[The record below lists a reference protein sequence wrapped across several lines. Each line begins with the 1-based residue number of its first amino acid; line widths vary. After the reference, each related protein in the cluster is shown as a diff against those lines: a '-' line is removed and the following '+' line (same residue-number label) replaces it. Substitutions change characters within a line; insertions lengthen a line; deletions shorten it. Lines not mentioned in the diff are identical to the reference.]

1 MTILFSAFAIG
12 ILGSFHCV
20 GMCGPIALALPTI
33 PRTPQRA
40 ISSLVYNMGRL
51 LTYTLLGALF
61 GLIGKGMSI
70 AGFQQTLSIGLGV
83 VMMASV
89 LLPLAWQRRLNP
101 NLTMARVIGW
111 VKRRMKHWLQVR
123 TYTARFVLGSLNGL
137 LPCGL
142 VYLGIAG
149 AIATGDMLQGGLYML
164 LFGSG
169 TFPAMA
175 IVGFLGST
183 INLSVRNR
191 IRAAIPVF
199 VFCMGIFFLLRGL
212 ALDIPY
218 LSPVLPDGSASSGM
232 TICR

>member
-12 ILGSFHCV
+12 MLGSFHCV

-33 PRTPQRA
+33 PRTSQRA
-40 ISSLVYNMGRL
+40 ISSLIYNMGRL

-61 GLIGKGMSI
+61 GLIGKGLSF

-83 VMMASV
+83 IMMASV
-89 LLPLAWQRRLNP
+89 LLPLTWQRRLNP
-101 NLTMARVIGW
+101 NLTMAKVIGW

-183 INLSVRNR
+183 INVSVRNR
-191 IRAAIPVF
+191 IRVAIPVF

-218 LSPVLPDGSASSGM
+218 LSPVLPDGSTSSGM